1 MSLSVK
7 DAVRRTADF
16 GSHGLE
22 PNTRGENNNVVESL
36 GMYAECVPF
45 MNEQS
50 VILTSLSSSSRR
62 PFIRNVKFVLRPPRP
77 PVFLSL

>member
-36 GMYAECVPF
+36 DVYAECVPF

-50 VILTSLSSSSRR
+50 VILSSLSSSSRR
-62 PFIRNVKFVLRPPRP
+62 PFHQKREVCVARPPP